1 MAAWL
6 LLLAIAIAAIMPHA
20 RQGSKREGRAG
31 RAIVTRFPQ
40 SGMVE

>member
-6 LLLAIAIAAIMPHA
+6 LLLAIAIAAIMPHE

-40 SGMVE
+40 SGMVG